1 MPFHRFEDFRSYR
14 FNPHL
19 STAEGPVIEGE
30 YLYFRMV
37 TKRAGTGAELHY
49 HPNELMAF
57 PLQGKVDC
65 IVGKDRRIVA
75 PGTFVHFPPYARHG
89 FKATEDGD
97 LKYLYIKDRT
107 WTLIGAAAD
116 EALPGKALSANEVAR
131 AVKEG
136 KYPGNKKQPEKS
148 QAIIEGLG
156 NCYYPMIDSLAAPSA
171 SGHCERWVEGTNI
184 AFGFVESPP
193 GHVAEE
199 KRSLHEMFL
208 YVIRG
213 AMEADVAGK
222 KRRVT
227 AADVI
232 HVPQGAAYR
241 WTVRKGEP
249 VRYAAV
255 RSTPRLEAAIT
266 KHGAADNWRG

>member
-1 MPFHRFEDFRSYR
+1 MPFYRFEGMKSYR

-30 YLYFRMV
+30 FLYFRMV

-49 HPNELMAF
+49 HPNELLAF
-57 PLQGKVDC
+57 PLRGKVDC
-65 IVGKDRRIVA
+65 IVGKDRRIVQA
-75 PGTFVHFPPYARHG
+75 GMLVHFPPYARHG

-116 EALPGKALSANEVAR
+116 EALPGKARSAVEVQRDVAAGR
-131 AVKEG
+131 
-136 KYPGNKKQPEKS
+136 YPGGKKDPRKS
-148 QAIIEGLG
+148 KALVEGLG
-156 NCYYPMIDSLAAPSA
+156 NCYYPMIESLDAPPA

-193 GHVAEE
+193 GHVTKD
-199 KRSLHEMFL
+199 KRSLHEIFL
-208 YVIRG
+208 YVVRG
-213 AMEADVAGK
+213 AMDARVGRKK
-222 KRRVT
+222 KRV
-227 AADVI
+227 AAGDVI
-232 HVPQGAAYR
+232 HVPRGAAYR
-241 WTVRKGEP
+241 WTVRKGVP
-249 VRYAAV
+249 ARYAAV
-255 RSTPRLEAAIT
+255 RSTPRLEAAIR